1 MRQLSLEQINAKA
14 PYHVVLHEQT
24 GSYRFKSETGVRF
37 AVSFDVSWIINS
49 ITTYEITIAN
59 LDNKP
64 SPRDSKTRDTVSVIV
79 EEFFR
84 ENQTG
89 MLYICET
96 GDNKQAMRNRLFVS
110 WIALFNE
117 LGVYEVR
124 TATLHDADGVENYA
138 AMIVR
143 KDNPLCQDYLQA
155 FEAEAEFFNSKPG
168 VGIDSESLR

>member
-1 MRQLSLEQINAKA
+1 MKELSLEQINAKA
-14 PYHVVLHEQT
+14 PYHVVPSGKENMYLFQ
-24 GSYRFKSETGVRF
+24 SDFGVEF
-37 AVSFDVSWIINS
+37 AVSFDESLLMTSMSVFEFS
-49 ITTYEITIAN
+49 ITN
-59 LDNKP
+59 RNNKP